1 MIDPLIVKVLSI
13 ALGLLLVAAAWYKL
27 SSLRQFTAIVTD
39 YQLLP
44 QFLVSPTAFLVP
56 LAELVF
62 GLAWLTAF
70 AIPWVAPL
78 TAGMFALY
86 ALAIAI
92 NLLRGRLHISCGCG
106 LGGTS
111 AENQPLS
118 WMLVLRNTLLV
129 AVALQALTPVSGR
142 ALGGLDWLT
151 LIAALIASGFLYL
164 GGSQLLQNG
173 AAIRSWR
180 NPRD

>member
-1 MIDPLIVKVLSI
+1 V
-13 ALGLLLVAAAWYKL
+13 
-27 SSLRQFTAIVTD
+27 
-39 YQLLP
+39 
-44 QFLVSPTAFLVP
+44 
-56 LAELVF
+56 
-62 GLAWLTAF
+62 
-70 AIPWVAPL
+70 
-78 TAGMFALY
+78 
-86 ALAIAI
+86 
-92 NLLRGRLHISCGCG
+92 
-106 LGGTS
+106 S
-111 AENQPLS
+111 AENQHLS

>member
-1 MIDPLIVKVLSI
+1 MIDPLIVNVLSV
-13 ALGLLLVAAAWYKL
+13 ALGLLLVAAAWHKL
-27 SSLRQFTAIVTD
+27 SSLPQFTAVVAD

-44 QFLVSPTAFLVP
+44 QFLVSPTALIVP

-62 GLAWLTAF
+62 GLAWLTGF
-70 AIPWVAPL
+70 AIPWIAPL

-86 ALAIAI
+86 AVAIAI
-92 NLLRGRLHISCGCG
+92 NLVRGRLHISCGCG
-106 LGGTS
+106 LGAVS
-111 AENQPLS
+111 AENQHLS
-118 WMLVLRNTLLV
+118 WVLVLRNTLLV
-129 AVALQALTPVSGR
+129 AVALLAIIPVSGR
-142 ALGGLDWLT
+142 SLGGLDWLT
-151 LIAALIASGFLYL
+151 LSAALIATGFLYL